1 MSITENIRSIQNQIK
16 AYNCRFIAVGKTK
29 PVSMLMEAYHAG
41 IRDFGENKVQEL
53 TEKYE
58 QMPKDVQW
66 HMIGHLQR
74 NKVKYI
80 VPFIYLIHAVDSLKL
95 LQEIEKQAGKIGRQI
110 NCLLQIHIAE
120 EESKF
125 GLSEEELLSML
136 HSDELRNSQYVR
148 IVGLMGMATFTDVQD
163 QVRKEFKNL
172 KRIFDK
178 VKSEPDLPG
187 HVQMREL
194 SMGMSGDYH
203 IALEEG
209 STLVRIGTTIFGSR
223 K

>member
-16 AYNCRFIAVGKTK
+16 AYNCRLIAVGKTK
-29 PVSMLMEAYHAG
+29 PVAMLMEAYHAG

>member
-1 MSITENIRSIQNQIK
+1 MNITENIKFIQNQLK
-16 AYNCRFIAVGKTK
+16 EYNGQLIAVGKTK
-29 PVSMLMEAYHAG
+29 PVDMLMEAYQAG
-41 IRDFGENKVQEL
+41 VRDFGENKVQEL

-58 QMPKDVQW
+58 QMPKDVRW

-80 VPFIYLIHAVDSLKL
+80 VPFIYLIHAIDSLKL
-95 LQEIEKQAGKIGRQI
+95 LKEIEKQTSKIERQI

-125 GLSEEELLSML
+125 GLSEEELFAILRSG
-136 HSDELRNSQYVR
+136 ELGNSQY
-148 IVGLMGMATFTDVQD
+148 IKIIGLMGMATFTDNQA

-178 VKSEPDLPG
+178 VKSEPNLPD
-187 HVQMREL
+187 HVQMQEL
-194 SMGMSGDYH
+194 SMGMSGDYN
-203 IALEEG
+203 IALQEG
-209 STLVRIGTTIFGSR
+209 STMVRIGTTIFGSR